1 MVEIMFC
8 AIFSGLETLRIVSYS
23 AEEAFESL
31 LSLCDDCGLQ
41 PKSYQDSS
49 LSMIASNEILPAVG
63 LALHDKQFLKT
74 LDENINMDPGLI
86 NTTIERHELA
96 LGVV

>member
-1 MVEIMFC
+1 
-8 AIFSGLETLRIVSYS
+8 
-23 AEEAFESL
+23 
-31 LSLCDDCGLQ
+31 
-41 PKSYQDSS
+41 
-49 LSMIASNEILPAVG
+49 MITSNEISPAVG
-63 LALHDKQFLKT
+63 LALRDKQFLKT